1 MNKMS
6 SGKATAVYACQC
18 SNIYCIQITMNIA
31 SYLINS
37 VQPKLNNFLAHNKP
51 RHDIHIHLYTMFDTA
66 LPSKYSFYSSF
77 IWSYF
82 YLILHYSFMFNPVH
96 WIILQKS
103 LIQIL
108 MLLFCFQNNSY
119 YYFIYFHT
127 TVF

>member
-1 MNKMS
+1 
-6 SGKATAVYACQC
+6 
-18 SNIYCIQITMNIA
+18 MNIA

-37 VQPKLNNFLAHNKP
+37 VQPKLSSLFAHYKP
-51 RHDIHIHLYTMFDTA
+51 RHDIHIYLYTMFDTA
-66 LPSKYSFYSSF
+66 LPSKHAFYSSF
-77 IWSYF
+77 TWSYF

-108 MLLFCFQNNSY
+108 MLLFRFQNNSY
-119 YYFIYFHT
+119 YYFIRFCT